1 MNFSKA
7 FGCGKISP
15 SREDGTAE
23 ENFMKG
29 LEAVQKHGD
38 NVEWKDVVK
47 YYLRAANEV
56 RERSEERRDGTRQDR
71 QMDMTNGHFI

>member
-15 SREDGTAE
+15 SHRDGTAE

-29 LEAVQKHGD
+29 LEAVQRHGD
-38 NVEWKDVVK
+38 NVDWKEVVK
-47 YYLRAANEV
+47 HYLRAANKVSCLELCV
-56 RERSEERRDGTRQDR
+56 CLFLLEREG
-71 QMDMTNGHFI
+71 MTDD

>member
-15 SREDGTAE
+15 SSRDGTAE
-23 ENFMKG
+23 ENFMQG

-47 YYLRAANEV
+47 HYLRAANKV
-56 RERSEERRDGTRQDR
+56 SGRDLGLEERKEEKKKKRSSL
-71 QMDMTNGHFI
+71 